1 MIRTVPR
8 LAAALAFVAAIIL
21 AASAPVRAEAQYSD
35 AKLKSFVVAALEVN
49 RLVDQWEPKIRSAP
63 DQQQAAQ
70 MTEQANADLVA
81 AVERTE
87 GITLDEY
94 NEIATAV
101 QTDEALSKR
110 VYDIASTLEKPAK

>member
-1 MIRTVPR
+1 MIRIFPR
-8 LAAALAFVAAIIL
+8 LAAALALAVAIVLTAG
-21 AASAPVRAEAQYSD
+21 APVRAEAEYSD

-49 RLVDQWEPKIRSAP
+49 RLVDQWEPKIRSAK

-70 MTEQANADLVA
+70 MTEQANAELVA
-81 AVERTE
+81 AVERTD

-101 QTDEALSKR
+101 QRDEALSKR
-110 VYDIASTLEKPAK
+110 VYDIASSMKKPAE